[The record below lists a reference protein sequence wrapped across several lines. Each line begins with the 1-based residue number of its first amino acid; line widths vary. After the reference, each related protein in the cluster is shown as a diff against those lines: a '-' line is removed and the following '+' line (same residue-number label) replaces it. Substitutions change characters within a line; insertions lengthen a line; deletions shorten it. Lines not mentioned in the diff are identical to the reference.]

1 MLYTALYL
9 SCEKNENKQKEARF
23 GPFFKKNLVILAV
36 YLSQTS
42 FMRMTNRTTQT
53 TTTATVDTTWKNV
66 FRQKNLRRI
75 FFDFFTVMTG
85 VESFKILFANPLR
98 SFSIGTIWKKITALS
113 IFYFKNTIGFHFS
126 AGSGVRA
133 NFLIASIVQDLEPM
147 SWTIFRVA

>member
-1 MLYTALYL
+1 MDSSAPTILPHRVRDHRKTPSTLLSFTVKFVLYTALYL

-75 FFDFFTVMTG
+75 FFDFFTVMTA
-85 VESFKILFANPLR
+85 VESFKILEE
-98 SFSIGTIWKKITALS
+98 
-113 IFYFKNTIGFHFS
+113 
-126 AGSGVRA
+126 
-133 NFLIASIVQDLEPM
+133 ASQ
-147 SWTIFRVA
+147 